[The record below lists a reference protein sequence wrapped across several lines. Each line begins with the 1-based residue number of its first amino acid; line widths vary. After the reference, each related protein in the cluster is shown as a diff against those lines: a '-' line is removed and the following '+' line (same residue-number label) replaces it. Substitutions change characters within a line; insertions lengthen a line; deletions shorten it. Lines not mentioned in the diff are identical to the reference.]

1 MSPPTGSRAR
11 RAAAVAVL
19 VAALVSG
26 CAAKR
31 FLGFGGDATLLV
43 RHHEPE
49 PQEIRL
55 DGAVLGVAD
64 SGLVAC
70 FREVRTGTLRL
81 EARAPGNVLT
91 RATSITLPPDQTRLW
106 DIDHDQILEGRAFAG
121 LCD

>member
-1 MSPPTGSRAR
+1 LSAPAGSRAR
-11 RAAAVAVL
+11 RAAAVIVL
-19 VAALVSG
+19 LAALVSG

-43 RHHEPE
+43 RHHESE
-49 PQEIRL
+49 PQEIRI
-55 DGAVLGVAD
+55 DGDVLGVAD
-64 SGLVAC
+64 SGIVAC
-70 FREVRTGTLRL
+70 FRDVRTGTLRL

-91 RATSITLPPDQTRLW
+91 RATSIVLPPDQARLW

>member
-1 MSPPTGSRAR
+1 MTALAAGRAR
-11 RAAAVAVL
+11 RAAVVTFLVAV
-19 VAALVSG
+19 LVSG

-31 FLGFGGDATLLV
+31 FLGFGGGATLLV
-43 RHHEPE
+43 RHHESE

-64 SGLVAC
+64 SGMVAC
-70 FREVRTGTLRL
+70 FLDVRTGTFRL

-91 RATSITLPPDQTRLW
+91 RATSITLPPDQARLW